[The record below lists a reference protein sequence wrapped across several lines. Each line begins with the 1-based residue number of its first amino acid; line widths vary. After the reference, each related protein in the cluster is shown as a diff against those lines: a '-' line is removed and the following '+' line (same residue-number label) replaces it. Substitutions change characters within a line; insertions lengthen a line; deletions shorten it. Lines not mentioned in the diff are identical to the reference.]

1 MTHCI
6 FLGIGSNINRKA
18 NLLSCLNYL
27 TRSFKNIQISPVYRS
42 ASYGFSGSDFFNLVV
57 KIETEF
63 DLKKLKIWLQQI
75 EDLHGRDR
83 SQTRYS
89 DRTLDI
95 DLLLID
101 DLIIDDGFIQV
112 PRQEICQRKYVLKPL
127 VDLAPDLTHPS
138 QKKRLVTLWQALE
151 ATDNSYLSPIAL

>member
-1 MTHCI
+1 MHCI

-18 NLLSCLNYL
+18 NLLSCLSYL
-27 TRSFKNIQISPVYRS
+27 TGSFKNIQVSPVYRS

-57 KIETEF
+57 RIKTEF
-63 DLKKLKIWLQQI
+63 DPVKLKIWLQQL
-75 EDLHGRDR
+75 ERLHGRDHK
-83 SQTRYS
+83 QARYS

-127 VDLAPDLTHPS
+127 VDLAPDLIHPS
-138 QKKRLVTLWQALE
+138 QKKRLATLWQALA
-151 ATDNSYLSPIAL
+151 ATDNSSLSPIIL